1 MWNSSV
7 AGSRYISKEV
17 SGVVDE
23 EYSTRVIDG
32 RSLAK
37 KVEEEVKKGVEAL
50 KAEKGIT
57 PGLATILV
65 GEDPASK
72 MYVRLKHKACE
83 RVGIHAEDHDLPA
96 TISQEELIAHIQQLN
111 QRNDIHGILLQLPLP
126 RHLNDKE
133 AMLAI
138 DPRKDADGFHP
149 YNMGNLLIGNEG
161 FVPCTPKGVIRAME
175 EHGVQTQGKHAVVV
189 GHSNVVGKPMAA
201 MLINRNAT
209 VSVCHVFTRNL
220 EQYTLDADILVVGT
234 GVKHLIKADM
244 VKEGVVVFDVG
255 ITEENGK
262 VYGDVDFENVIK
274 KASLITPVPGG
285 VGPMTISILMQHVLM
300 AAKDASEYQ

>member
-1 MWNSSV
+1 MWNSSA

-175 EHGVQTQGKHAVVV
+175 EHGVQIQGKHAVVV

-209 VSVCHVFTRNL
+209 VSVCHVFTQNL

-300 AAKDASEYQ
+300 AAKDAST

>member
-1 MWNSSV
+1 M
-7 AGSRYISKEV
+7 G
-17 SGVVDE
+17 
-23 EYSTRVIDG
+23 EYSSRVIDG

-37 KVEEEVKKGVEAL
+37 KIEEEVKEGVQRL

-83 RVGIHAEDHDLPA
+83 RTGIHAEDHNLPSS
-96 TISQEELIAHIQQLN
+96 ISQEELTAHIKQLN
-111 QRNDIHGILLQLPLP
+111 LRDDIHGILLQLPLP
-126 RHLNDKE
+126 KNLNEKE

-138 DPRKDADGFHP
+138 DPKKDADGFHP

-161 FVPCTPKGVIRAME
+161 FVPCTPKGIIRAME
-175 EHGVQTQGKHAVVV
+175 EHGVQIQGKHAVIV

-209 VSVCHVFTRNL
+209 VSVCHVFTQNL
-220 EQYTLDADILVVGT
+220 KQYTLDADILVVGT
-234 GVKHLIKADM
+234 GVKHLIKAEM

-300 AAKDASEYQ
+300 AAKDGM